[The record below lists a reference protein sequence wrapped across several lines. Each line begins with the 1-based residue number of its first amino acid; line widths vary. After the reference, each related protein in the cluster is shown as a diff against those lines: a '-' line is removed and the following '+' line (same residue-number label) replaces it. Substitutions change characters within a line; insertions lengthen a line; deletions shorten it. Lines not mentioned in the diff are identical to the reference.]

1 MKIRRTVSTR
11 LDCGDSFTT
20 VIEIDYSG
28 VDQGSILEWATSNR
42 VIAFQRS
49 LRKLTRDECKALVK
63 NGVIHV
69 LAANAGHKIESESE
83 RINRLVGM
91 GIPRNV
97 AELAVRNPQALASI
111 TAEVETDNDEVDNND
126 E

>member
-28 VDQGSILEWATSNR
+28 VDQESILEWATSNR

-49 LRKLTRDECKALVK
+49 LRKLTRDECKALVRD
-63 NGVIHV
+63 GAITVH
-69 LAANAGHKIESESE
+69 APNAGHKIESESE
-83 RINRLVGM
+83 RINRLVNL

-97 AELAVRNPQALASI
+97 AELAVRNPQALASV
-111 TAEVETDNDEVDNND
+111 TAEVENDNDE
-126 E
+126 